1 MAVNATEGE
10 RQHPG
15 KTGAGTLWLMAPQ
28 PKRGWDMKAAVVEAI
43 GAPLVVH
50 DDWPD
55 PECGPEDVVVEVQ
68 ANGVCLSD
76 HHLWQGG
83 FPWLGIAPAPPF
95 VLGHEFCGVVVEV
108 GAQVERFAKGAR
120 VAIPVNH
127 SCGTC
132 GECHSGHHNVCESLQ
147 ISGLHYTGGFGRYA
161 KVPHA
166 DVNLVPL
173 PEAISN
179 LEAAAMGCRF
189 MTAWHGV
196 VDQARV
202 TGGEWVAVF
211 GCGGVGLAAVDVA
224 VALGA
229 NVVAVS
235 RTPAKLELA
244 RSLGA
249 VATVTAGPSAAQQLI
264 ELTSGG
270 AHVSVDALG
279 DAETAL
285 PALACLRARGRH
297 LRLGLSSKRQQGSI
311 ALPVDLMLFKEL
323 QLIGSIGMPAWRYP
337 AMLRMVEAGRL
348 HPGRLVTGTIP
359 IAEAGATLSRM
370 GSYSGVG
377 MTVITQW

>member
-1 MAVNATEGE
+1 
-10 RQHPG
+10 
-15 KTGAGTLWLMAPQ
+15 
-28 PKRGWDMKAAVVEAI
+28 MKAAVMEAV

-50 DDWPD
+50 DDWPE
-55 PECGPEDVVVEVQ
+55 PECGSEDVVVEVQ
-68 ANGVCLSD
+68 ANGICLSD
-76 HHLWQGG
+76 HHIWQGG
-83 FPWLGIAPAPPF
+83 WPWLGIALTPPL

-108 GAQVERFAKGAR
+108 GARVQRFAKGDR
-120 VAIPVNH
+120 VAIPFHH
-127 SCGTC
+127 SCGSC
-132 GECHSGHHNVCESLQ
+132 AECHAGHHNVCEAVQRPVLD
-147 ISGLHYTGGFGRYA
+147 YTGGFGHYA
-161 KVPHA
+161 KVAHA

-189 MTAWHGV
+189 MTAWHGI
-196 VDQARV
+196 VDRARV
-202 TGGEWVAVF
+202 EGGEWVAVF

-224 VALGA
+224 ASLGA

-249 VATVTAGPSAAQQLI
+249 VATVTAGPNATQELI
-264 ELTSGG
+264 ELTRGG

-285 PALACLRARGRH
+285 PALGCLRSRGRH
-297 LRLGLSSKRQQGSI
+297 LRLGVSSRRQQGTI
-311 ALPVDLMLFKEL
+311 PLPVDLMVFREL
-323 QLIGSIGMPAWRYP
+323 QLIGSLGMPAWRYP

-359 IAEAGATLSRM
+359 IAEAGAALSRM